1 VAKLKERSE
10 IPSKY
15 KWDVQ
20 SMYEN
25 DQKWEADFETAQ
37 ELIEIVNALKGI
49 VTDNA
54 DNLIITLE
62 TELKLDRVL
71 TNLYTYAKMKQDEN
85 TKDGHYQAMTSRAE
99 SLSVHAASAS
109 SYIVPEI
116 LETEE
121 EALWAMVDELDDL
134 ELYRHHLDDIMR
146 NKPHV
151 LSANEEAILAQA
163 GELAAAP
170 SNIFGMLNSADMK
183 FPTIKDSDGN
193 DLTLSH
199 SNFVP
204 TLESRDR
211 RLRKDAFEAYYSV
224 YDDHKNALAM
234 MVQSEVKKNI
244 FYSSARKYESARHA
258 SLHKNNVDVSVY
270 DSLVEA
276 VHENLPAMHKY
287 MELRKKTLGVDEL
300 HMYDVYTPIVKNVD
314 MKVPYDNATETVL
327 KAFKPLGDQYLSVVD
342 QAFNEGWIDVYENL
356 GKRSGAYSWGTY
368 DSKPFILLNYHDTLD
383 NMFTLAHE
391 MGHSMHSYLTRE
403 KQPYVYG
410 NYSIFLAE
418 VASTTNEAL
427 LTNHLLETLEDGP
440 EKLYLLNHYL
450 ESFRGTVFRQTMFAE
465 FERDIHAIVEE
476 GQALTHE
483 VLSENYRKLN
493 EKYYGPAMI
502 IDKEIDLEWA
512 RIPHFYYNF
521 YVFQYATGFSAAVS
535 LSQQILDEGQPAVD
549 RYLDFL
555 GAGRSEY
562 PLDIMDKA
570 GADMRSGQSVKDALK
585 LFAKLVDEMEVLLE
599 KQEG

>member
-1 VAKLKERSE
+1 MTKLRERSE
-10 IPSKY
+10 IPEKY
-15 KWDVQ
+15 KWDIQ
-20 SMYEN
+20 SMYET
-25 DQKWEADFETAQ
+25 DELWEEDFERAQ
-37 ELIEIVNALKGI
+37 DLVTIVSALKGT
-49 VTDNA
+49 VTDDA
-54 DNLIITLE
+54 ENLLLTLE
-62 TELKLDRVL
+62 TDLKLDRVL

-99 SLSVHAASAS
+99 TLSVHAASAS

-116 LETEE
+116 LSADTDEI
-121 EALWAMVDELDDL
+121 WKMVDELD
-134 ELYRHHLDDIMR
+134 ELKLYKQHLDDVMR

-151 LSANEEAILAQA
+151 LSAAEEALLAQA
-163 GELAAAP
+163 GELASTP
-170 SNIFGMLNSADMK
+170 SNIFGMLNSADLK
-183 FPTIKDSDGN
+183 FPTIKDSEGN

-199 SNFVP
+199 GNFVP

-211 RLRKDAFEAYYSV
+211 RVRKDAFEAYYSV

-244 FYSSARKYESARHA
+244 FYSNARKHESARHA
-258 SLHKNNVDVSVY
+258 SLHKNNVDVAVY
-270 DSLVEA
+270 DSLVDA
-276 VHENLPAMHKY
+276 VNEYLPAMHKY
-287 MELRKKTLGVDEL
+287 MELRKKSLGVDEL

-314 MKVPYDNATETVL
+314 MKMPYDEATKTVL
-327 KAFKPLGDQYLSVVD
+327 ESFRPLGEKYCSVVEEAFK
-342 QAFNEGWIDVYENL
+342 EGWIDVYENV

-391 MGHSMHSYLTRE
+391 MGHSMHSYMTRE
-403 KQPYVYG
+403 GQPYVYG

-427 LTNHLLETLEDGP
+427 LTNHLLETLEDET

-465 FERDIHAIVEE
+465 FERDIHAMVENGE
-476 GQALTHE
+476 ALTHD
-483 VLSENYRKLN
+483 VLSSHYRALN

-502 IDKEIDLEWA
+502 VDKEIDLEWA

-521 YVFQYATGFSAAVS
+521 YVFQYATGFSAAVA
-535 LSQQILDEGQPAVD
+535 LSEQILKEGQPAVD
-549 RYLDFL
+549 RYLNFL
-555 GAGRSEY
+555 SAGRSEY
-562 PLDIMDKA
+562 PLDIMEKA
-570 GADMRSGQSVKDALK
+570 GADMRSGQPVRDALK
-585 LFAKLVDEMEVLLE
+585 RFAELVDEMADLLE
-599 KQEG
+599 NQEG

>member
-1 VAKLKERSE
+1 MSKLRERSE
-10 IPSKY
+10 IPEKY
-15 KWDVQ
+15 KWDIK
-20 SMYEN
+20 SLYET
-25 DQKWEADFETAQ
+25 DDLWEEDFERAQ
-37 ELIEIVNALKGI
+37 DLVMIVSALKGT
-49 VTDNA
+49 VTDDA
-54 DNLIITLE
+54 ENLLLTLE
-62 TELKLDRVL
+62 TDLKLDRVL

-99 SLSVHAASAS
+99 TLSVHAASAS

-116 LETEE
+116 LSAETDVI
-121 EALWAMVDELDDL
+121 WAMVDELEDL
-134 ELYRHHLDDIMR
+134 QLFKQHLDDIMR

-151 LSANEEAILAQA
+151 LSASEEALLAQA

-170 SNIFGMLNSADMK
+170 SNIFGMLNSADLK
-183 FPTIKDSDGN
+183 FPTIKDSEGN

-199 SNFVP
+199 GNFVP

-211 RLRKDAFEAYYSV
+211 RLRKEAFEAYYSV
-224 YDDHKNALAM
+224 YEDHKNALAM

-244 FYSSARKYESARHA
+244 FYSSARKHESARHA
-258 SLHKNNVDVSVY
+258 SLHKNNVDVEVY
-270 DSLVEA
+270 DSLVDA
-276 VHENLPAMHKY
+276 VNEYLPAMHKY
-287 MELRKKTLGVDEL
+287 MELRKKSLGVDEL

-314 MKVPYDNATETVL
+314 MKVPYDEATQTVME
-327 KAFKPLGDQYLSVVD
+327 AFKPLGDKYCSVVD
-342 QAFNEGWIDVYENL
+342 EAFKTGWVDVYENV

-391 MGHSMHSYLTRE
+391 MGHSMHSYMTRE
-403 KQPYVYG
+403 TQPYVYG

-465 FERDIHAIVEE
+465 FERDIHALVEE
-476 GQALTHE
+476 GQALTHDI
-483 VLSENYRKLN
+483 LSSHYRALN

-502 IDKEIDLEWA
+502 VDKEIDLEWA

-521 YVFQYATGFSAAVS
+521 YVFQYATGFSAAVA
-535 LSQQILDEGQPAVD
+535 LSEKILNEGQPAVD
-549 RYLDFL
+549 KYLDFL
-555 GAGRSEY
+555 SAGRSEY
-562 PLDIMDKA
+562 PLDIMEKA
-570 GADMRSGQSVKDALK
+570 GADMRSGQPVRDALK
-585 LFAKLVDEMEVLLE
+585 KFAQLVDEMAELLE
-599 KQEG
+599 NQEG

>member
-1 VAKLKERSE
+1 MSKIRERNE
-10 IPSKY
+10 IPDQY

-20 SMYEN
+20 SMYDGDEA
-25 DQKWEADFETAQ
+25 WELDFERA
-37 ELIEIVNALKGI
+37 EDLIIIVGALKGYVAI
-49 VTDNA
+49 DP
-54 DNLIITLE
+54 DNLLLTLE

-85 TKDGHYQAMTSRAE
+85 TTDGHYQAMTSRAE
-99 SLSVHAASAS
+99 TLSVHAASAS
-109 SYIVPEI
+109 SYIIPEI
-116 LETEE
+116 LEEDPETI
-121 EALWAMVDELDDL
+121 WSMVDSLEELH
-134 ELYRHHLDDIMR
+134 LYRQHLDDIMR

-151 LSANEEAILAQA
+151 LSSSEESLLAQA

-170 SNIFGMLNSADMK
+170 SNIFGMLNSADLK
-183 FPTIKDSDGN
+183 FPTIKDSEGN
-193 DLTLSH
+193 DFTLTH
-199 SNFVP
+199 GNFVP

-244 FYSSARKYESARHA
+244 FYSNARNHESARHA
-258 SLHKNNVDVSVY
+258 SLHKNNVDVAVY

-276 VHENLPAMHKY
+276 VHDNLPSMHKY
-287 MELRKKTLGVDEL
+287 MELRKKTLGLDEL

-314 MKVPYDNATETVL
+314 MKIPYEEATQTVL
-327 KAFKPLGDQYLSVVD
+327 KAFKPLGDKYNTVVEE
-342 QAFNEGWIDVYENL
+342 AFNGGWVDVYENL

-368 DSKPFILLNYHDTLD
+368 DSKPFILLNYHDNLD

-391 MGHSMHSYLTRE
+391 MGHSMHSYMTRE
-403 KQPYVYG
+403 NQPYLYG

-427 LTNHLLETLEDGP
+427 LTNHLLETLDDGP
-440 EKLYLLNHYL
+440 ERLYLLNHYL

-465 FERDIHAIVEE
+465 FERDIHALVEE
-476 GQALTHE
+476 GHALTHE
-483 VLSENYRKLN
+483 TLSAHYRALN
-493 EKYYGPAMI
+493 EKYYGPAMV
-502 IDKEIDLEWA
+502 IDPQIDLEWA

-521 YVFQYATGFSAAVS
+521 YVFQYATGFSAAVA
-535 LSQQILDEGQPAVD
+535 LSQQILEEGQPAVD
-549 RYLDFL
+549 RYLNFL

-570 GADMRSGQSVKDALK
+570 GANMRSGEPVKEALK

>member
-1 VAKLKERSE
+1 MSKQQERNE
-10 IPSKY
+10 IPNEY
-15 KWDVQ
+15 KWDVS
-20 SMYEN
+20 SMYESE
-25 DQKWEADFETAQ
+25 DLWEADFEKAV
-37 ELIEIVNALKGI
+37 ELIEIVNALRGI

-62 TELKLDRVL
+62 TELKLERVL
-71 TNLYTYAKMKQDEN
+71 TNLFTYAKMKQDEN
-85 TKDGHYQAMTSRAE
+85 TKNGHYQAMTSRAE

-116 LETEE
+116 LETDEKY
-121 EALWAMVDELDDL
+121 LWSLVDELDDL
-134 ELYRHHLDDIMR
+134 ELYRQHLDDIMR
-146 NKPHV
+146 SKPHV
-151 LSANEEAILAQA
+151 LSANEEALLAQA
-163 GELAAAP
+163 GELASAP
-170 SNIFGMLNSADMK
+170 SNIFGMLNSADLT
-183 FPTIKDSDGN
+183 FPTVKDSEGN
-193 DLTLSH
+193 GLTLTH
-199 SNFVP
+199 GNFVP

-224 YDDHKNALAM
+224 YDNHKNALAM

-244 FYSSARKYESARHA
+244 FYSNARKHESARHA

-276 VHENLPAMHKY
+276 VHENLPTMHKY
-287 MELRKKTLGVDEL
+287 MELRKKTLGLDEL

-314 MKVPYDNATETVL
+314 MKIPYKEATETVL
-327 KAFKPLGDQYLSVVD
+327 KAFKPLGDKYCSVVD
-342 QAFNEGWIDVYENL
+342 GAFKEGWIDVYENI

-391 MGHSMHSYLTRE
+391 MGHSMHSYMTRE
-403 KQPYVYG
+403 KQPFVYG

-427 LTNHLLETLEDGP
+427 LTSHMLETLDDGP

-465 FERDIHAIVEE
+465 FERDIHALVEE
-476 GQALTHE
+476 GHALTHD
-483 VLSENYRKLN
+483 VLSAQYRALN

-535 LSQQILDEGQPAVD
+535 LSQQILEEGQPAVD

-555 GAGRSEY
+555 SAGRSEY

-570 GADMRSGQSVKDALK
+570 GADMKSGKPVKDALK
-585 LFAKLVDEMEVLLE
+585 LFGKLVDEMEVLLS